1 MLEVEELRLREIVT
15 MKLKLTS
22 LIILKGEIRE
32 DEAVV
37 ELLGRVVPGGRLVV
51 LQQGTRYLKHKIQL
65 VTLLLWYV

>member
-1 MLEVEELRLREIVT
+1 

-51 LQQGTRYLKHKIQL
+51 LQQGTRYLKHKIGNF
-65 VTLLLWYV
+65 VTVVFVD

>member
-51 LQQGTRYLKHKIQL
+51 LQQGTRYLN
-65 VTLLLWYV
+65 

>member
-1 MLEVEELRLREIVT
+1 

-22 LIILKGEIRE
+22 LIILKREIRE

-51 LQQGTRYLKHKIQL
+51 LQQGTRYLN
-65 VTLLLWYV
+65 